1 MGGDGLV
8 FDATEDQ
15 IAVGYT
21 RSRQGGNTQAVT
33 WILTKN
39 ETGEWIKGDEI
50 SAGHEA
56 RSIKFI
62 DDKSY
67 ILVGD
72 HSGHTKARIAKYT
85 ISDNQIKEQWQDTHG
100 SGGSQQFRTITT
112 KSNDNGDQI
121 ITAYGR
127 SGQGSTYSATYDLNG
142 KKLGSE
148 TTDIN
153 RADIGYG
160 GTIIQLQ
167 RKPKVL

>member
-8 FDATEDQ
+8 FDVAEEK

-21 RSRQGGNTQAVT
+21 RSRQGGTTHAVT
-33 WILTKN
+33 WTVSKDSN
-39 ETGEWIKGDEI
+39 GEWIKGEEI

-72 HSGHTKARIAKYT
+72 HGGHTKARIAKYT
-85 ISDNQIKEQWQDTHG
+85 ISGNKVTEQWQDAHG
-100 SGGSQQFRTITT
+100 GRGSQQFRTITT
-112 KSNDNGDQI
+112 KANQNGDQV

-127 SGQGSTYSATYDLNG
+127 S
-142 KKLGSE
+142 
-148 TTDIN
+148 
-153 RADIGYG
+153 
-160 GTIIQLQ
+160 
-167 RKPKVL
+167 